1 MGLDMYAMTTKR
13 RHKRS
18 TDFVVGK
25 ADQQIFY
32 WRKHPNLH
40 GWMEQLYRAKGGTEK
55 FNCTTVALTSDDLDD
70 LEAAIR
76 KGTLPETTGFFFGA
90 SDGSEAEDDLTFV
103 AKAREALGNRLT
115 VYYRA
120 WW

>member
-13 RHKRS
+13 RLKREI
-18 TDFVVGK
+18 DFK
-25 ADQQIFY
+25 TAEADVQIHC

-40 GWMEQLYRAKGGTEK
+40 GWMEQLYEGKGGTEI
-55 FNCTTVALTSDDLDD
+55 FNCTTVALTSDDLDE

-76 KGTLPETTGFFFGA
+76 NGKLPVTTGFFFGA
-90 SDGSEAEDDLTFV
+90 TDGSEVEDDLSFV
-103 AKAREALGNRLT
+103 ATARQALGNRLT